1 MSDVTVAGS
10 AFAQESADSPL
21 VTESSDSPPRWF
33 NCLVPS
39 PDLVSK
45 LIALLGSDLV
55 RADATALQAYSHD
68 ATPMYEGLPEVIV
81 APRNTADVAKILKFA
96 HETQTPIIAR
106 GAGSNLCAATVPLNG
121 GIVMSMTNM
130 NQILEVSKSEMIAVV
145 QPGVT
150 NLSLDQRV
158 EKEGL
163 RFVPDP
169 GSRNVSTIG
178 GNVATSAGG
187 LRGLKYGTTRN
198 YILGLE
204 AVTGTGEIIRTG
216 GRLVKD
222 VAGYDLTRLLVGSE
236 GTLAIFTEITVALAP
251 RPKASKYGVAYFED
265 LASASVA
272 VEKIISS
279 GILPATLEFL
289 DNTCIV
295 AVEDFAHL
303 GLDTGAGALLLFGD
317 DGDAISIEQ
326 SVNQMADIAKSA
338 NGCRGA
344 TLAADIV
351 AAEALLY
358 ARRCSLP
365 ALARLSSLSILED
378 ISVPRNAM
386 AEVVR
391 RIEEIGKKN
400 NLRIGVF
407 GHAGDGNLHPT
418 IVLDKDN
425 ADEVASAEIALAQI
439 FALPLEF
446 GGSITGEH
454 GVGSAK
460 LPYLESQI
468 GAANMQVQRGIKAV
482 FDPAGILNPG
492 RIGT

>member
-1 MSDVTVAGS
+1 MSMS
-10 AFAQESADSPL
+10 
-21 VTESSDSPPRWF
+21 
-33 NCLVPS
+33 
-39 PDLVSK
+39 DLVSQ
-45 LIALLGSDLV
+45 LTALLGSDVV
-55 RADATALQAYSHD
+55 RSDAVSLQAYSRD
-68 ATPMYEGLPEVIV
+68 ATPMFEGLPEVIV
-81 APRNTADVAKILKFA
+81 APRNTAEVSKIVKFA
-96 HETQTPIIAR
+96 HDTKTPIIAR

-130 NQILEVSKSEMIAVV
+130 NKVLEVSKSEMIAIV

-150 NLSLDQRV
+150 NLDLDQLV

-204 AVTGTGEIIRTG
+204 AVLGTGEIIRTG

-222 VAGYDLTRLLVGSE
+222 VAGYDVTRLLVGSE
-236 GTLAIFTEITVALAP
+236 GTLAVFTEITVALAP
-251 RPKASKYGVAYFED
+251 RPEASKYGVAYFED
-265 LASASVA
+265 LAAAADA
-272 VEKIISS
+272 VEKIITS

-289 DNTCIV
+289 DNTCLV

-303 GLDTGAGALLLFGD
+303 GLDTKAGALLLFGD
-317 DGDAISIEQ
+317 DGDLVSIEQ
-326 SVNQMADIAKSA
+326 SVGKMADIAKSSA
-338 NGCRGA
+338 GCRGV
-344 TLAADIV
+344 TLAADIA

-378 ISVPRNAM
+378 IAVPRKSM
-386 AEVVR
+386 AEAVK
-391 RIEEIGKKN
+391 RIEAIGVKHG
-400 NLRIGVF
+400 LRIGTF

-425 ADEVASAEIALAQI
+425 PKEVAAAEAALAEI

-446 GGSITGEH
+446 GGTITGEH

-460 LPYLESQI
+460 LPYLEAKI
-468 GAANMQVQRGIKAV
+468 GPANMQLQRNIKKV

-492 RIGT
+492 RIGS

>member
-1 MSDVTVAGS
+1 MGGGDVVRGDA
-10 AFAQESADSPL
+10 
-21 VTESSDSPPRWF
+21 
-33 NCLVPS
+33 
-39 PDLVSK
+39 VS
-45 LIALLGSDLV
+45 
-55 RADATALQAYSHD
+55 LQAYSRD
-68 ATPMYEGLPEVIV
+68 ATPMFEGLPEVIV
-81 APRNTADVAKILKFA
+81 APRNTTEVSKIVKFA
-96 HETQTPIIAR
+96 HDTKTPIIAR

-130 NQILEVSKSEMIAVV
+130 NKVLEVSKSEMIAIV

-150 NLSLDQRV
+150 NLDLDQLV

-204 AVTGTGEIIRTG
+204 AVLGTGEVIRTG

-222 VAGYDLTRLLVGSE
+222 VAGYDVTRLLVGSE
-236 GTLAIFTEITVALAP
+236 GTLAVFTEITVALAP
-251 RPKASKYGVAYFED
+251 RPEASKYGVAYFED
-265 LASASVA
+265 LAAAAGA
-272 VEKIISS
+272 VEKIITA

-289 DNTCIV
+289 DNTCLV

-303 GLDTGAGALLLFGD
+303 GLDTKAGALLLFGD
-317 DGDAISIEQ
+317 DGDLVSIEQ
-326 SVNQMADIAKSA
+326 SVSKMAGIAKSSS
-338 NGCRGA
+338 GCRGV
-344 TLAADIV
+344 TLAADIA

-378 ISVPRNAM
+378 IAVPRKSM
-386 AEVVR
+386 AEAVKQ
-391 RIEEIGKKN
+391 IEAIGKKHG
-400 NLRIGVF
+400 LRIGTF

-425 ADEVASAEIALAQI
+425 PKEVAAAEAALAEI

-446 GGSITGEH
+446 GGTITGEH

-460 LPYLESQI
+460 LPYLEAKI
-468 GAANMQVQRGIKAV
+468 GPANMQLQRNIKKV

-492 RIGT
+492 RIGS

>member
-1 MSDVTVAGS
+1 MSMS
-10 AFAQESADSPL
+10 
-21 VTESSDSPPRWF
+21 
-33 NCLVPS
+33 
-39 PDLVSK
+39 DLVSQ
-45 LIALLGSDLV
+45 LTALLGSDVV
-55 RADATALQAYSHD
+55 RGDAVSLQAYSRD
-68 ATPMYEGLPEVIV
+68 ATPMFEGLPEVIV
-81 APRNTADVAKILKFA
+81 APRNTAEVSKIVKFA
-96 HETQTPIIAR
+96 HDTKTPIIAR

-130 NQILEVSKSEMIAVV
+130 NKVLEVSKSEMIAIV

-150 NLSLDQRV
+150 NLDLDQLV

-204 AVTGTGEIIRTG
+204 AVLGTGEVIRTG

-222 VAGYDLTRLLVGSE
+222 VAGYDVTRLLVGSE
-236 GTLAIFTEITVALAP
+236 GTLAVFTEITVALAP
-251 RPKASKYGVAYFED
+251 RPEASKYGVAYFED
-265 LASASVA
+265 LAAAAGA
-272 VEKIISS
+272 VEKIITA

-289 DNTCIV
+289 DNTCLV

-303 GLDTGAGALLLFGD
+303 GLDTKAGALLLFGD
-317 DGDAISIEQ
+317 DGDLVSIEQ
-326 SVNQMADIAKSA
+326 SVSKMAEIAKSSS
-338 NGCRGA
+338 GCRGV
-344 TLAADIV
+344 TLAADIA

-378 ISVPRNAM
+378 IAVPRKSM
-386 AEVVR
+386 AEAVK
-391 RIEEIGKKN
+391 RIEAIGKKHG
-400 NLRIGVF
+400 LRIGTF

-425 ADEVASAEIALAQI
+425 PKEVAAAEAALAEI

-446 GGSITGEH
+446 GGTITGEH

-460 LPYLESQI
+460 LPYLEAKI
-468 GAANMQVQRGIKAV
+468 GPANMQLQRNIKKV

-492 RIGT
+492 RIGS

>member
-1 MSDVTVAGS
+1 MSAS
-10 AFAQESADSPL
+10 
-21 VTESSDSPPRWF
+21 
-33 NCLVPS
+33 
-39 PDLVSK
+39 DLVAK
-45 LIALLGSDLV
+45 LTALLGSDVV
-55 RADATALQAYSHD
+55 RGDAVSLQAYSRD
-68 ATPMYEGLPEVIV
+68 ATPMFEGLAEVIV
-81 APRNTADVAKILKFA
+81 APRNTAEVSKIVKFA
-96 HETQTPIIAR
+96 HDTKTPIIAR

-130 NQILEVSKSEMIAVV
+130 NKVLEVSKSEMIAIV

-150 NLSLDQRV
+150 NLDLDLLV

-204 AVTGTGEIIRTG
+204 AVLGTGEIIRTG

-222 VAGYDLTRLLVGSE
+222 VAGYDVTRLLVGSE
-236 GTLAIFTEITVALAP
+236 GTLAVFTEITVALAP
-251 RPKASKYGVAYFED
+251 RPEASKYGVAYFED
-265 LASASVA
+265 LAAAAGA
-272 VEKIISS
+272 VEKIITA

-289 DNTCIV
+289 DNTCLV

-303 GLDTGAGALLLFGD
+303 GLDTKAGALLLFGD
-317 DGDAISIEQ
+317 DGDLVSIEQ
-326 SVNQMADIAKSA
+326 SVGKMAEIAKSSS
-338 NGCRGA
+338 GCRGV
-344 TLAADIV
+344 TLAADV
-351 AAEALLY
+351 AAAEALLY

-378 ISVPRNAM
+378 IAVPRKSM
-386 AEVVR
+386 AEAVK
-391 RIEEIGKKN
+391 RIEAIGVKHG
-400 NLRIGVF
+400 LRIGTF

-425 ADEVASAEIALAQI
+425 PKEVAAAEAALAEI

-446 GGSITGEH
+446 GGTITGEH

-460 LPYLESQI
+460 LPYLEAKI
-468 GAANMQVQRGIKAV
+468 GPANMQLQRDIKKV

-492 RIGT
+492 RIGS